1 MADAFLFAFR
11 IPNLFRQLFGEG
23 ALTASYLPVLT
34 AQLENDP
41 RSGSAVGQRRGHAAG
56 RAAGRAGGGGRI
68 VVRPD
73 LAGLGQCAKAWT
85 C

>member
-34 AQLENDP
+34 VQLEKDS
-41 RSGSAVGQRRGHAAG
+41 RSARQLATRRGHAAG
-56 RAAGRAGGGGRI
+56 RVADGAGGTGGI
-68 VVRPD
+68 AV
-73 LAGLGQCAKAWT
+73 AA
-85 C
+85 